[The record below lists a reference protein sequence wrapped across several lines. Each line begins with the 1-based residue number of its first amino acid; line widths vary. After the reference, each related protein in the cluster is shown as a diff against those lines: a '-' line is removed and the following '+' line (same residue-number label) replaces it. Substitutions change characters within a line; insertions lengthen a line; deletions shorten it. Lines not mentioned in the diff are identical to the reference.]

1 MNSRTVAQVLA
12 KAAEFEENDKHE
24 QAYECYK
31 EAYKANQND
40 MDVLSQLAISAQHLG
55 KTQEAVEYWN
65 IMLMHTPENPLPYHQ
80 LMDIYFHSNK
90 YDYYM
95 TRAKLKTLE
104 GRLDQSVADYKKALS
119 NTTEE
124 KEIITARYLLAQ
136 TYEIIEKPMQA
147 IDEYLRILDYEHNEN
162 AYNSLAKIYYST
174 DKPAAA
180 NILAQALK
188 EFPQNKEFKE
198 LLSKIYMELGKYEEA
213 LEYSTNNLS
222 RAKILLLQEKNDEAF
237 EILQSLSDKDK
248 STPQYFAMVAE
259 YYYNNDEFDSALQ
272 YIEKYEA
279 KEPKSPLASQMRA
292 LVFEKQNKEYDAHFN
307 WGKYYLLKNANDLA
321 LNEFLNAYSADKN
334 QVGVIRELINLY
346 IAMDDR
352 VASIEF
358 SEKLVEIE
366 KDDVPTLKKLVNFYE
381 HEGYEE
387 KTIQYL
393 YALNEINPK
402 DYETLLKLAKHCD
415 GNRQVG
421 EAINY
426 YEQYLKFAPTGEEKE
441 KAQKRYQLL
450 TSGEIVEEEGFLDK
464 IIGFFTKK

>member
-1 MNSRTVAQVLA
+1 MNNRTVAQVLA

-31 EAYKANQND
+31 EAYKSNQND
-40 MDVLSQLAISAQHLG
+40 MDVLSQLAICAQNLG
-55 KTQEAVEYWN
+55 KTQDAVEYWN

-80 LMDIYFHSNK
+80 LMDIYFHSSK

-104 GRLDQSVADYKKALS
+104 GRLDQAIVDYKKAIS
-119 NTTEE
+119 NTSEE
-124 KEIITARYLLAQ
+124 KEIIPARYLLAQ

-162 AYNSLAKIYYST
+162 AYGALAKIYYT
-174 DKPAAA
+174 NDKPAAA
-180 NILAQALK
+180 NILQQALK
-188 EFPQNKEFKE
+188 EFPENKEFKN

-213 LEYSTNNLS
+213 LNYASDNLS
-222 RAKILLLQEKNDEAF
+222 RAKILLLQEKNDEAYD
-237 EILQSLSDKDK
+237 ILANLSDKDK
-248 STPQYFAMVAE
+248 STSQYCAMIAE
-259 YYYNNDEFDSALQ
+259 YYYNSDDFEQALQ
-272 YIEKYEA
+272 YIDKFEA
-279 KEPKSPLASQMRA
+279 KEPKSPLAPQMRA
-292 LVFEKQNKEYDAHFN
+292 LVYEKQNKDYEAHYN
-307 WGKYYLLKNANDLA
+307 WGRYYLLKNANDLA
-321 LNEFLNAYSADKN
+321 LNEFLNAYSADKK

-346 IAMDDR
+346 VAMDDK
-352 VASIEF
+352 VASVEF

-387 KTIQYL
+387 KAIQYL

-402 DYETLLKLAKHCD
+402 DAETLLKLAKHCD
-415 GNRQVG
+415 KNRQMG
-421 EAINY
+421 EAISY

-441 KAQKRYQLL
+441 KAQKRYDLL
-450 TSGEIVEEEGFLDK
+450 TTGEIAEDEGFLDK
-464 IIGFFTKK
+464 LIGFFTKK

>member
-40 MDVLSQLAISAQHLG
+40 MDVLSQLAISAQQLG

-162 AYNSLAKIYYST
+162 AYSSLAKIY
-174 DKPAAA
+174 
-180 NILAQALK
+180 
-188 EFPQNKEFKE
+188 
-198 LLSKIYMELGKYEEA
+198 
-213 LEYSTNNLS
+213 
-222 RAKILLLQEKNDEAF
+222 
-237 EILQSLSDKDK
+237 
-248 STPQYFAMVAE
+248 
-259 YYYNNDEFDSALQ
+259 
-272 YIEKYEA
+272 
-279 KEPKSPLASQMRA
+279 
-292 LVFEKQNKEYDAHFN
+292 
-307 WGKYYLLKNANDLA
+307 
-321 LNEFLNAYSADKN
+321 
-334 QVGVIRELINLY
+334 
-346 IAMDDR
+346 
-352 VASIEF
+352 
-358 SEKLVEIE
+358 
-366 KDDVPTLKKLVNFYE
+366 
-381 HEGYEE
+381 
-387 KTIQYL
+387 
-393 YALNEINPK
+393 
-402 DYETLLKLAKHCD
+402 
-415 GNRQVG
+415 
-421 EAINY
+421 
-426 YEQYLKFAPTGEEKE
+426 
-441 KAQKRYQLL
+441 
-450 TSGEIVEEEGFLDK
+450 
-464 IIGFFTKK
+464 